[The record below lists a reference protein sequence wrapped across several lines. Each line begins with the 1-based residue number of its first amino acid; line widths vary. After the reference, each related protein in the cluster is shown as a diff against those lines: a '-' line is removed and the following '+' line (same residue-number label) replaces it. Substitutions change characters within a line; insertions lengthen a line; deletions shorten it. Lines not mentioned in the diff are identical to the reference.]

1 MITMSNLQFATP
13 ALLLLLPVVL
23 ALALYPLFRAGGTRP
38 AAVRFSGVAAARTPN
53 RSWRLRLLPYMPI
66 LRWAALA
73 LLIIAAARPQTS
85 ESSEIVRGEGVD
97 IALALDIS
105 GSMADRDF
113 PPDTRLE
120 AAKEVIAD
128 FIERRTHDR
137 IGLVVF
143 ARDSF
148 ILSPLTIDHE
158 ALIFLL
164 RDVELAGRMRLA
176 DGTAIGMGL
185 ASAANM
191 LKDSE
196 SKSKV
201 VVLLTDG
208 DNNKGEIDPM
218 TAAAAAETLGIRV
231 YTVGMGQRDGALTTV
246 QSVFGTRVTTARS
259 NLDEETLKR
268 IAAATDGKYFL
279 ATDTEELRGIYDEI
293 DSLEKSEIEVS
304 VFTQRDELAGWLLLP
319 VSALILLELLA
330 RGLIFRAAP

>member
-1 MITMSNLQFATP
+1 MITFSNVQFATP
-13 ALLLLLPVVL
+13 ALLLLLPLVL
-23 ALALYPLFRAGGTRP
+23 ALALYPLFRRGGARP
-38 AAVRFSGVAAARTPN
+38 AAVRFSGVAAARTPS
-53 RSWRLRLLPYMPI
+53 RSRRLRLLPYMPI

-105 GSMADRDF
+105 GSMAAHDF
-113 PPDTRLE
+113 PPANRLE

-128 FIERRTHDR
+128 FIEQRTHDR

-143 ARDSF
+143 ASHSF
-148 ILSPLTIDHE
+148 IHSPPTIDHE
-158 ALIFLL
+158 ALTFLL
-164 RDVELAGRMRLA
+164 RDVELASRMRLQ

-191 LKDSE
+191 LKDSDA
-196 SKSKV
+196 KSKV

-246 QSVFGTRVTTARS
+246 QSVFGTRVQVGRS

-268 IAAATDGKYFL
+268 IADATDGKYFL
-279 ATDTEELRGIYDEI
+279 ATDTEALRGIYEEI
-293 DSLEKSEIEVS
+293 NELEKSEIEVS

-330 RGLIFRAAP
+330 RGLIFRSAP

>member
-1 MITMSNLQFATP
+1 MTLSNVQFATP

-23 ALALYPLFRAGGTRP
+23 ALALYPLFRRGGARP
-38 AAVRFSGVAAARTPN
+38 AALRFASVAAARTAN
-53 RSWRLRLLPYMPI
+53 RSWRLRLLPFMPV
-66 LRWAALA
+66 LRWTALA
-73 LLIIAAARPQTS
+73 LLIIAAARPQTT

-105 GSMADRDF
+105 GSMAAYDF
-113 PPDTRLE
+113 APANRLE

-128 FIERRTHDR
+128 FIEQRTHDR

-143 ARDSF
+143 ASSSF
-148 ILSPLTIDHE
+148 IHSPPTIDHE

-164 RDVELAGRMRLA
+164 QDVELASRMRVE

-191 LKDSE
+191 LKDSD

-231 YTVGMGQRDGALTTV
+231 YTIGMGQPDGSLTTV
-246 QSVFGTRVTTARS
+246 QNIFGSRVITTRS

-268 IAAATDGKYFL
+268 IADATDGKYFL
-279 ATDTEELRGIYDEI
+279 ATDTEALRGIYEEI
-293 DSLEKSEIEVS
+293 NELEKSEIEVS

-330 RGLIFRAAP
+330 RGLLLRSAP